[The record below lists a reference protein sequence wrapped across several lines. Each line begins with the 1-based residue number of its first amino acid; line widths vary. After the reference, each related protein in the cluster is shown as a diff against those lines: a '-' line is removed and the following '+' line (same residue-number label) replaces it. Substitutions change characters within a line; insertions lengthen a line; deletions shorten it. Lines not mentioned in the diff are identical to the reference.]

1 MRNKIIEKL
10 IEPVKVETG
19 SFFKIKIK
27 AIRGLNYREIQDFT
41 YQELSEYSY
50 SQLKGD

>member
-19 SFFKIKIK
+19 SIFKIKIK
-27 AIRGLNYREIQDFT
+27 AVRGLTYTEIQNLTYRELKVYT
-41 YQELSEYSY
+41 Y